1 MDDNV
6 LEDNI
11 IIDPEFSA
19 MIPPL
24 SHEERQQ
31 LEVNLVEHGG
41 ARDPIVVWMLEE
53 WTPDGC
59 DNSLQID
66 DYKLDGDGDGRTWKI
81 WDDPDDDENEPYYL
95 EEWPCILLDGHN
107 RYEICTRLGLPFD
120 IHRLRF
126 KSREEAADWIDKNQL
141 GRRNLD
147 PTQMSLLRGRR
158 YNRTKKAV
166 GGDGTN
172 QHSEECG
179 QNVHKARTAES
190 LAAEHGVNEKTIRR
204 DGEFAKAVETLGI
217 ERDVVSGAIDAPK
230 YQIVEAARSLPQNPT
245 PEEVQRVV
253 EMVRTQSYIAKP
265 SDEPS
270 QEPRWREDE
279 EQRRVLVQAGQS
291 VLANFHRD
299 LNLIEWASRNG
310 VMCRIDRNSIWGNPF
325 VLPADGDRPTVIDHY
340 RWYLDRKPSLLKQL
354 PQLHG
359 KVLACWCYPDQCHGH
374 VLLEKIDDH
383 HD

>member
-66 DYKLDGDGDGRTWKI
+66 DHKLDGDGDGRTWKI

-120 IHRLRF
+120 IQRLRF
-126 KSREEAADWIDKNQL
+126 KSRAEAADWIDKNQL
-141 GRRNLD
+141 GRRNLTPD
-147 PTQMSLLRGRR
+147 QMSILRGRR
-158 YNRTKKAV
+158 YNRTKGSH
-166 GGDGTN
+166 GGKREASAQFAHLTKTSETLAEEYNVN
-172 QHSEECG
+172 Q
-179 QNVHKARTAES
+179 A
-190 LAAEHGVNEKTIRR
+190 TIRR
-204 DGEFAKAVETLGI
+204 DGQFAAAVETLGI
-217 ERDVVSGAIDAPK
+217 EQDVMRGAIDAPRQ
-230 YQIVEAARSLPQNPT
+230 QIVHAARSLPEKPT

-253 EMVRTQSYIAKP
+253 ETIKTQSYVVKP
-265 SDEPS
+265 LDAPS
-270 QEPRWREDE
+270 QEPHWREDE
-279 EQRRVLVQAGQS
+279 ETRRNLVEQGVS

-299 LNLIEWASRNG
+299 LTLIEWAARANRLS
-310 VMCRIDRNSIWGNPF
+310 RIDRNSIWGNPF
-325 VLPADGDRPTVIDHY
+325 VLPGDGDRTTVIEHY
-340 RWYLDRKPSLLKQL
+340 RWYLDHKPTLLKQL
-354 PQLHG
+354 SQLQG
-359 KVLACWCYPDQCHGH
+359 GRVLACWCYPDQCHGH